1 MPDTATSTAPP
12 RRPSLLT
19 AASSWVGDL
28 PGLIGDRVELL
39 ALELRRAGVTLTQMI
54 ALGAIATLLGL
65 TAWFALWGLVIGG
78 LYALGMP
85 WFGALLVV
93 LIVNVAGAAWALM
106 HARQIAPLLGLP
118 ATRRHL
124 SFKSATPPAA
134 APSPPSSPTAA
145 APNGPDHHAVPQP
158 VADVERRA
166 A

>member
-1 MPDTATSTAPP
+1 MTDTTAPP
-12 RRPSLLT
+12 RRPSLLA
-19 AASSWVGDL
+19 AASAWVGDL

-39 ALELRRAGVTLTQMI
+39 ALELRRAGLTLTQMV

-65 TAWFALWGLVIGG
+65 TAWFALWGLIIGG
-78 LYALGMP
+78 LLALGMP

-93 LIVNVAGAAWALM
+93 LVVNIAGAAWALL

-124 SFKSATPPAA
+124 SFKSAPAPAATPSSTSPAA
-134 APSPPSSPTAA
+134 AAPHGPDLHA
-145 APNGPDHHAVPQP
+145 APNLDA
-158 VADVERRA
+158 ADAPRRA